1 MNKKIFSIVI
11 MSILFFAMIGGNV
24 FAAYSTDDYEA
35 LRRESTDDLYNGIVK
50 YYNASPININEFF
63 TYTNA
68 CYNDLSEEQKSV
80 VDGYIKNVIK
90 NYREQLKKA
99 MSDFEVST
107 NKECG
112 IEHFWTT
119 FEGGQ
124 NIINSVGSQTNSEED
139 KKAISNDWFG
149 KATSWWGDAKKS
161 GFTIPQEAQDVI
173 DQFTDMINII
183 GTTLIFVATIVLG
196 IKFIFGS
203 IDGKSEAKED
213 MITLLVACVFFFG
226 WNGIM
231 GILLNDA
238 HNDIAIVEG
247 APNYEVVLSKMLTIF
262 RTISN
267 CLLVVGVIYVGI
279 KFIFAG
285 AQGKADLKAKSG
297 FFIIGI
303 ILAFCTVNVLTFLSD
318 VINQVLTK
326 T

>member
-11 MSILFFAMIGGNV
+11 ISILFFAMIGGNV
-24 FAAYSTDDYEA
+24 FAYSSVDYED
-35 LRRESTDDLYNGIVK
+35 LRLNKSTNDLYKGIDK
-50 YYNASPININEFF
+50 SYNASPINIDDFF

-68 CYNDLSEEQKSV
+68 CYDNLSLEQKSV

-90 NYREQLKKA
+90 NYPEQLKNA
-99 MSDFEVST
+99 MSAFEVST
-107 NKECG
+107 SKECEIG
-112 IEHFWTT
+112 EFWTK

-139 KKAISNDWFG
+139 KKNISNDWFG

-173 DQFTDMINII
+173 DQFTDMINIV

-247 APNYEVVLSKMLTIF
+247 APNYKVVLSKMLTIF

-303 ILAFCTVNVLTFLSD
+303 ILAFCTVNVLTFLSN